1 MNDLGSRDRHN
12 NPAVLSNYQQQH
24 QQQQNQSSEVLFT
37 SRVGAGVISATRSTS
52 TSTPGVLPFLDEFE
66 FQPAGGLCGRVYGLA
81 GVADGTLITTTP
93 VQNVQ
98 VTLPKGFVQTIAE
111 ADESDAPCIAYELGK
126 PLVTDGVANNMP
138 YSFDGTAINLARAFT
153 KAAPSNNVPSG
164 QVADSNNNVL
174 VQIVGLTTLV
184 LGSALAVNLLSHHLT
199 VNVFWV

>member
-1 MNDLGSRDRHN
+1 
-12 NPAVLSNYQQQH
+12 
-24 QQQQNQSSEVLFT
+24 
-37 SRVGAGVISATRSTS
+37 
-52 TSTPGVLPFLDEFE
+52 
-66 FQPAGGLCGRVYGLA
+66 
-81 GVADGTLITTTP
+81 
-93 VQNVQ
+93 
-98 VTLPKGFVQTIAE
+98 
-111 ADESDAPCIAYELGK
+111 
-126 PLVTDGVANNMP
+126 MP